1 MSDVIKNKPSNEA
14 CQCCNKQFT
23 DLLSEFKNSKI
34 LELSEIERFQ
44 SLNYDTLRLILDF
57 KPEMQPIHVSVSH
70 QRKTRFKPPHLVSD
84 TKRWDGAELYTYQ
97 EFVNFYGET
106 ADEVW
111 EEAEEE
117 LERKVKKWDGDE
129 LYTFEEFGDHYGEL
143 AYEKWEEAEE
153 DEEFTES
160 DWYDIH
166 EDEMYGYY
174 WTDTKEVCIKCFKR
188 GLFRSLHRNNKL
200 PFSRSDISYFLNQK
214 KDDEDDDEVEEHFK
228 NYILPAHYNISFY
241 RSQEIRSVGN
251 FHMITSN

>member
-1 MSDVIKNKPSNEA
+1 
-14 CQCCNKQFT
+14 
-23 DLLSEFKNSKI
+23 
-34 LELSEIERFQ
+34 
-44 SLNYDTLRLILDF
+44 
-57 KPEMQPIHVSVSH
+57 MQPIHVSVSH

-84 TKRWDGAELYTYQ
+84 PKRWDGAELYTYQ

-117 LERKVKKWDGDE
+117 LERQVKKWDGDE

-174 WTDTKEVCIKCFKR
+174 WYDTKEVCIKCFKR
-188 GLFRSLHRNNKL
+188 GLFRSLRHYNKL

-214 KDDEDDDEVEEHFK
+214 KDDEDDDEVEEYFK
-228 NYILPAHYNISFY
+228 NYILPPLYNISFY
-241 RSQEIRSVGN
+241 RSQEIRRVGN